1 MKLDANYMYGLLP
14 AYYRILDAEQGEPLK
29 AFIEILARE
38 GGLVEDNISQLYEN
52 WFIETCEEWVVPY
65 IGDLLGVK
73 NIHEIAD
80 AAFSRRAY
88 VANTLAYRRRKG
100 TAAVIEQLALDVTG
114 WRSKAVEL
122 FQNLATT
129 QHLNHIRLHSITTPD
144 LRNMNALDLVDT
156 AFDVLSHTADVGR
169 ISKGQGRYNIPN
181 IGIFLWRL
189 QSYRMTAV
197 DARPMDMETGIPE
210 GAFTFSPLG
219 LDMQLF
225 NIPQSETEITQLA
238 EEVNVPGLL
247 RARALHDEL
256 EEGRKAIVNDEEPFY
271 SYFHDTYPPVFQLF
285 VNENAMPIPNE
296 ELVICNLSN
305 WHVPPTSK
313 TYKKSVVQLDGTSME
328 VDISLPISAAVDPSR
343 GRIMLVNPETGI
355 NLKVDYNYGFSGDVG
370 GGPYNKID
378 SLDEEK
384 NRVFDWR
391 VGVSKDHSPVQSEV
405 IFPTLQEAVNAWNGL
420 GETRNTGLIT
430 LMDNRTYEEELTGL
444 LRIQIPEGKMLCIIA
459 AHWPVTF
466 RAGIPEREI
475 TSFDPQGCR
484 PHLRGDIEIEGTAP
498 SESPNGG
505 GLLINGLLIE
515 GKVTVLEGNLNSLVI
530 QHSTLSPYSG
540 GLELYAQSGI
550 VALSISRSICGPIT
564 VDSEGSQVA
573 IEESLVDFKEGIA
586 IAALSSSLGIQNCT
600 VFGIVEARTLD
611 GGNCIFVDP
620 IFIKRRQTGCV
631 RFSYLPLESETPRRY
646 RCQPEMEIKARIKE
660 KKEKGGWIP
669 GSKEAIKEQVI
680 QWLFPHF
687 TTTTYGHH
695 AYAQLDTGTP
705 SQIQTGADNASEMG
719 VYNYLQQPQRQANL
733 RTVLE
738 EYLPVGLES
747 GIIFTT

>member
-1 MKLDANYMYGLLP
+1 MKLDAKYMYGLLP

-65 IGDLLGVK
+65 IGDLLGVI

-80 AAFSRRAY
+80 ASFSRRAY

-197 DARPMDMETGIPE
+197 EARPMDMETGIPE

-225 NIPQSETEITQLA
+225 NMPQSETEITQLA
-238 EEVNVPGLL
+238 QEVNVPGLL

-256 EEGRKAIVNDEEPFY
+256 EEGRKAIVNNEEPYFR
-271 SYFHDTYPPVFQLF
+271 YFHDTYPPVFQLF
-285 VNENAMPIPNE
+285 VNENAVPIPHE
-296 ELVICNLSN
+296 EIVICNLSN
-305 WHVPPTSK
+305 WHVPPAWK
-313 TYKKSVVQLDGTSME
+313 TYKKSVVQLDETSME
-328 VDISLPISAAVDPSR
+328 VDITLPISAAVDPDL
-343 GRIMLVNPETGI
+343 GRIMLVNSETGT
-355 NLKVDYNYGFSGDVG
+355 NLKADYNYGFSGDIG

-378 SLDEEK
+378 SLDEVT
-384 NRVFDWR
+384 NMIFDWR
-391 VGVSKDHSPVQSEV
+391 VGVSKDHSAVQSEI
-405 IFPTLQEAVNAWNGL
+405 IFPTLQEAVTAWNEL
-420 GETRNTGLIT
+420 GDTGNTGLIT
-430 LMDNRTYEEELTGL
+430 IMDNRTYEEQISGL
-444 LRIQIPEGKMLCIIA
+444 LRIRIPEGKILFIIA
-459 AHWPVTF
+459 AHWPITF
-466 RAGIPEREI
+466 TSGIPERE
-475 TSFDPQGCR
+475 SAAFHPEGCR
-484 PHLRGDIEIEGTAP
+484 PHFRGDIEIEGTAP
-498 SESPNGG
+498 IESPNGG

-515 GKVTVLEGNLNSLVI
+515 GKVTVLEGNLNSLTL
-530 QHSTLSPYSG
+530 QHSTVTPYSG
-540 GLELYAQSGI
+540 ALELNAQSGI
-550 VALSISRSICGPIT
+550 LALSISRSICGPIT
-564 VDSEGSQVA
+564 VDSEGSQVV
-573 IEESLVDFKEGIA
+573 IEESVIDFKEGVA
-586 IAALSSSLGIQNCT
+586 ISVLSGSLGIQKCT
-600 VFGIVEARTLD
+600 VFGTVEARTLD
-611 GGNCIFVDP
+611 GENCIFVDP
-620 IFIKRRQTGCV
+620 IFIRRRQTGCV
-631 RFSYLPLESETPRRY
+631 RFSYLPLESKTPRRY
-646 RCQPEMEIKARIKE
+646 RCQPEMEIKAQVKE
-660 KKEKGGWIP
+660 KEEKGRFVP
-669 GSKEAIKEQVI
+669 ASKGIIIENVL
-680 QWLFPHF
+680 QWLFPDF
-687 TTTTYGHH
+687 NSTSFGHH
-695 AYAQLDTGTP
+695 AYAQLGDATP
-705 SQIQTGADNASEMG
+705 TQILTGADNASEMG
-719 VYNYLQQPQRQANL
+719 VLNYLQQPQRQANL
-733 RTVLE
+733 RSVLE